1 MFLICSLLNHSFS
14 HFTENPVVKGGDGKI
29 QVIPDRKSHI
39 HIAISQSFPLPRLDS
54 GAKMLHI
61 GFIDIK
67 SARSTASAAKVA
79 TKTEG
84 AAGGKNSTSQ
94 GCKAA

>member
-1 MFLICSLLNHSFS
+1 
-14 HFTENPVVKGGDGKI
+14 
-29 QVIPDRKSHI
+29 
-39 HIAISQSFPLPRLDS
+39 
-54 GAKMLHI
+54 MLHI

-67 SARSTASAAKVA
+67 TTGSTASAAKVA